1 MSLFQEPGGK
11 SRFKTMSVNVRR
23 LQEALDMN
31 LDVNEKR
38 EFVEILNKYHVNRDN
53 VQYIKALK
61 GILNTPAKKQILPL
75 VRKVIPKSDIEVFDQ
90 FTTKGA
96 KKYATLPVKISRKF
110 GRTKVTKM
118 SDFSETLDQIPPHD
132 QIPSQQSTALI
143 DNKSLQTLNKS
154 VSIKSQKSRKSV
166 KSLKSVKP
174 TFRPKSNE
182 VRRIQIK
189 HPKDPDAGYGFSIR
203 GGAEFGVGIYV
214 SLVDKGGLAEIHGLR
229 VGDLLLEVN
238 GISFDGI
245 THEEAAK
252 IIRMSQKIELV
263 VCHVG
268 RIPGSYVVNQ
278 MYKWIDPRGRIV
290 SPPPELEQIGYLEH
304 GTLGPKSGLML
315 LKGEDERKVN
325 VSVHDG
331 QSLGLIIRGGR
342 EFGLGIYVSGVDPLS
357 VADSAGIKVGDQILD
372 VNGQSFLDI
381 THAEAVR
388 ILKISSHMVIMLKDV
403 GKLPIARRVV
413 DQTNWLDR
421 TPVPRS
427 RQGSR
432 YGTTGQRG
440 SITSKSSFIKGA
452 GSQLMLSTA
461 VRPKW
466 DMLEEQAKHFLNTTE
481 QGRLRHYIRQYQ
493 NGNIM
498 VDGLVEALMEL
509 LNTQAKRTLM
519 AEVRTIVRARDLGKF
534 DNFSLKREGSVTRQH
549 LTETYSHYSFDGES
563 YSSQKKPQPDIN
575 KISTDEYAASSFVFK
590 PRKAEIDGDLEA
602 LMLAIENLEG
612 NPKHLQNSLLQITP
626 VPPFKRIS
634 PPSSTHSSSRRTS
647 KPPRS
652 LHHSASAGRLSPL
665 SVEIN
670 TSSPSLLQPY
680 VPQKSQQ
687 LSFHQSMDDI
697 RSISSQSSYRPSHN
711 FHHRSLVDVRS
722 PGHQNHSPLYD
733 IETSYQNNTV
743 ADDMPSPFHL
753 HDKSSE
759 NRLKSHHRS
768 PKSVADIQPS
778 LSYEHYSTSKPVTE
792 YSPPSTEQIVVA
804 QVHSVPKKHMQAAS
818 VPSSSPQ
825 TSDDSG
831 VEVNGIG
838 GYETHLPLDRVTISQ
853 DRPVV
858 IGESLGRRSLYTGEA
873 EIFEI
878 ASPGEVHDSDED
890 DANSDIMTYPLQLT
904 DNGHT
909 SEKSQKIEEA
919 KKKYGDANFK
929 IVYIYKTKPTLGMA
943 VEGGANTRQPLP
955 RVINIQPG
963 GSAYESRG
971 PKVGHIILEVNGQT
985 LVGLE
990 HLEAA
995 KTIAEAFKDKSENQM
1010 ELLVTDS
1017 NVILT
1022 EPETANILMN
1032 T

>member
-1 MSLFQEPGGK
+1 MSLLQEPSEK

-23 LQEALDMN
+23 LQEALNMN
-31 LDVNEKR
+31 LDVNEKQ
-38 EFVEILNKYHVNRDN
+38 EFVQVLNEYHVNRDI

-90 FTTKGA
+90 LTTKGA

-110 GRTKVTKM
+110 GRPKVTKM
-118 SDFSETLDQIPPHD
+118 PDFIDSLDQIPPHD
-132 QIPSQQSTALI
+132 RVPSQRSAALV

-154 VSIKSQKSRKSV
+154 VSVKSQKSMKSA
-166 KSLKSVKP
+166 KSLKSVKS

-203 GGAEFGVGIYV
+203 GGAEFGVGIYI
-214 SLVDKGGLAEIHGLR
+214 SLVDKGGLAEIYGLR

-238 GISFDGI
+238 DISFDRI

-252 IIRMSQKIELV
+252 IIRMSQKIDLV

-268 RIPGSYVVNQ
+268 WIPGSYTVNQ
-278 MYKWIDPRGRIV
+278 MYRWVDPSGRNV
-290 SPPPELEQIGYLEH
+290 SPPPELEQIGRLEH

-388 ILKISSHMVIMLKDV
+388 ILKISSRMMIMLKDV
-403 GKLPIARRVV
+403 GKLPIGRTII

-421 TPVPRS
+421 TPVSRS
-427 RQGSR
+427 RTGSR
-432 YGTTGQRG
+432 YSSNGRRG
-440 SITSKSSFIKGA
+440 SITSKSSFMKGA
-452 GSQLMLSTA
+452 GSQLMLSTM

-466 DMLEEQAKHFLNTTE
+466 DMLEEQAKHFLNITE
-481 QGRLRHYIRQYQ
+481 QGRLRHYLRQYQ

-498 VDGLVEALMEL
+498 VDGLVEALLEL

-519 AEVRTIVRARDLGKF
+519 AEIRTIIRARDLGKF
-534 DNFSLKREGSVTRQH
+534 DNFSLKKEGSVKQQY
-549 LTETYSHYSFDGES
+549 LSETYSHYSFDGES
-563 YSSQKKPQPDIN
+563 HSSQKKPKPSIN
-575 KISTDEYAASSFVFK
+575 KVVT
-590 PRKAEIDGDLEA
+590 DGDLEA
-602 LMLAIENLEG
+602 LRLAIEHL
-612 NPKHLQNSLLQITP
+612 KHDPEHLLDSLPQTTLVLP
-626 VPPFKRIS
+626 VKRIS
-634 PPSSTHSSSRRTS
+634 PPSSTHSSSHRRS
-647 KPPRS
+647 KSPKS
-652 LHHSASAGRLSPL
+652 LHHSASYGTLSPL
-665 SVEIN
+665 SVEIH

-680 VPQKSQQ
+680 IPQQR
-687 LSFHQSMDDI
+687 SFHQSMDDI
-697 RSISSQSSYRPSHN
+697 RSVSPESSYKPSHH

-722 PGHQNHSPLYD
+722 PDHQNHSPLYD
-733 IETSYQNNTV
+733 IESSYQHNT
-743 ADDMPSPFHL
+743 AAEDLPNAFHL
-753 HDKSSE
+753 HHKSSE
-759 NRLKSHHRS
+759 NKLKSHHHS
-768 PKSVADIQPS
+768 TKYVDDILPS
-778 LSYEHYSTSKPVTE
+778 TPYELYSTSKPLHITE
-792 YSPPSTEQIVVA
+792 YRPPKTEQTVVA
-804 QVHSVPKKHMQAAS
+804 QVHSVPKKHLQAPS
-818 VPSSSPQ
+818 VPFNSPQ
-825 TSDDSG
+825 VSDDSG

-838 GYETHLPLDRVTISQ
+838 IYETHLPLDRVTISQ
-853 DRPVV
+853 DRPVD
-858 IGESLGRRSLYTGEA
+858 IGEELERRSYVEPVSLYTGEA

-878 ASPGEVHDSDED
+878 ASPGDLHDSDED
-890 DANSDIMTYPLQLT
+890 DANSDIMSYPLQMT
-904 DNGHT
+904 FDGHT
-909 SEKSQKIEEA
+909 LEESQKIEEA
-919 KKKYGDANFK
+919 KKKYGDVNFQ
-929 IVYIYKTKPTLGMA
+929 IVYIYKTQPTLGMA

-963 GSAYESRG
+963 GSAYQSGG

-995 KTIAEAFKDKSENQM
+995 KAIAEAFKDKSENWM